1 MIKNSDNKRETNIGF
16 LYNLGLKKKRIGK
29 IIRFMKSPTLNVI
42 PPITNGGIINGEK
55 ETNKSIFSRKYFFF
69 FKIQLKMTPSCS
81 LFHI

>member
-29 IIRFMKSPTLNVI
+29 IIRIMKSPTLNVI
-42 PPITNGGIINGEK
+42 PPITNGGIINDEK

-69 FKIQLKMTPSCS
+69 LK
-81 LFHI
+81 FN